1 MEGRRRQKQ
10 RSEGG
15 KFLEEK
21 GKSAGEAITK
31 VQSPA
36 VLGPARL
43 HQQSLAAVPLTPDHH
58 RLLDDV
64 KMFQTGL
71 APGGVAEGFPLERIL
86 SARVFI
92 TICGPEKFVCKRL

>member
-1 MEGRRRQKQ
+1 MQGRRPQKQ

-71 APGGVAEGFPLERIL
+71 ALAVSRKASRWNAF
-86 SARVFI
+86 
-92 TICGPEKFVCKRL
+92 